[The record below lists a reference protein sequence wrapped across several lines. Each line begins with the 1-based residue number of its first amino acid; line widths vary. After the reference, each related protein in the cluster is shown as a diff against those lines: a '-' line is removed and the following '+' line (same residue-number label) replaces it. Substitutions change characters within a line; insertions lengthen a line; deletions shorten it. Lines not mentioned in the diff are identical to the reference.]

1 MKLWNKDDILD
12 KKIEKFTVGKDR
24 INDLYLAKYDVKA
37 SIAHAKMLNKVGVLK
52 SNELKLLEYELN
64 QIKQEIMDGK
74 FEIENK
80 FEDVHSKIESILTN
94 KLGEVGKKIHTGRS
108 RNDQVLVATQLYL
121 KDEINEIKSLTKK
134 LFNVL
139 MKLSETNK
147 DHLLPGYT
155 HLQVAMPSSFGL
167 WFSAYA
173 ESLIDDVMY
182 LNTAFKINDQNPL
195 GSAAGYGSSFN
206 IDRDY
211 TTKELGFN
219 ELKYNVVSSQMSRGK
234 VEKSVAIAIGSIAST
249 LSKLSSDI
257 CFYMSQ
263 ELNFISFPEQI
274 TTGSSIMPHKKNPDV
289 FELIRG
295 KCNMIQS
302 LANEFNHISINLFS
316 GYHRDLQLFKG
327 KIIESI
333 NEIKNCLEITSY
345 TIEKI
350 KIRKNILDD
359 EKYKYIFSVENLNNL
374 VSSGMAFRD
383 AYTTI
388 SNEIKSWLED
398 LDFKVEAIEIKEKNL
413 PHTLINRNILKSIA

>member
-94 KLGEVGKKIHTGRS
+94 KLGEIGKKIHTGRS

-316 GYHRDLQLFKG
+316 GYHRALQLFKG

-333 NEIKNCLEITSY
+333 NDIKNCLEITSY
-345 TIEKI
+345 TIQKI
-350 KIRKNILDD
+350 KI
-359 EKYKYIFSVENLNNL
+359 
-374 VSSGMAFRD
+374 
-383 AYTTI
+383 
-388 SNEIKSWLED
+388 
-398 LDFKVEAIEIKEKNL
+398 
-413 PHTLINRNILKSIA
+413 